1 MKLRPFIVFTVGVA
15 AAAFLMFPLLSAAET
30 ATETLKE
37 GIELANSGKYKKAL
51 DMYDRAIVLDPGIA
65 HAYAYRSLTL
75 IQLGRL
81 DGAISDSKK
90 AMELSGERGVRLLS
104 LSNLGA
110 AYLKKGEY
118 KLAAEYL
125 EELISIDQNDP
136 IPHFLLGEA
145 LRGIGGEDHL
155 EEAVKAYTRAIELD
169 DTYALAYFYR
179 GVVKRRLK
187 DEAGADED
195 LNKACELDES
205 YCGR

>member
-1 MKLRPFIVFTVGVA
+1 MKLRSFVFVVA
-15 AAAFLMFPLLSAAET
+15 VVSAVVLALPLHSKAETAAET
-30 ATETLKE
+30 LKK
-37 GIELANSGKYKKAL
+37 GIELANAGDYKKAL
-51 DMYDRAIVLDPGIA
+51 DFYNRAIDLDPGIA

-81 DGAISDSKK
+81 DGAIDDSKK
-90 AMELSGERGVRLLS
+90 ALELSREKGVRLLS

-118 KLAAEYL
+118 RLAVEVL

-145 LRGIGGEDHL
+145 LREIGGEDHL
-155 EEAVKAYTRAIELD
+155 KRAMEAYTRAIELD
-169 DTYALAYFYR
+169 DTYALAYFFR
-179 GVVKRRLK
+179 AGVKRRLG

-195 LNKACELDES
+195 LKEACDLDES
-205 YCGR
+205 YCDK